1 MVPSTQ
7 PPQHEEGGWR
17 SAGARL
23 LLMGLPF
30 AAVFAGMAAVRRV
43 LHSFVVAVQQRP
55 RLLTLVTAVL
65 C

>member
-1 MVPSTQ
+1 MTVSSCLVTPGAQ

-43 LHSFVVAVQQRP
+43 LCISVIAIQ
-55 RLLTLVTAVL
+55 
-65 C
+65 